1 MSADFEI
8 HPESLLHASAG
19 MQRCSEELLTA
30 LETLKARITGAGSP
44 WGADD
49 SGSIFGDIYTACTRS
64 GFASFHE
71 LCDHLSD
78 LSNGLTQM
86 HENVR
91 AADESSAREF
101 DRI

>member
-1 MSADFEI
+1 MPADFEI
-8 HPESLLHASAG
+8 HPESLRTASAG
-19 MQRCSEELLTA
+19 MQRCSDELLTA

-49 SGSIFGDIYTACTRS
+49 SGSIFGDLYTACTRS

-78 LSNGLTQM
+78 LSTGLAQV
-86 HENVR
+86 HDNAR
-91 AADESSAREF
+91 GADESSARGFE
-101 DRI
+101 RT